1 MRFSERWLR
10 ALVGVAADRDA
21 LVEGLTMAGLE
32 VEAVTA
38 LGAGLDHVVVGAII
52 ECTPHPNAERLRVC
66 RVDAGLAAP
75 LQIVCGAA
83 NARAG
88 LKAPL
93 ALEGALL
100 PGAVAIRATDLR
112 GVRSQGMLCSA
123 RELALD
129 SDASGLM
136 ELPED
141 APPGQALAE
150 YLGLPDA
157 SIELKLTPN
166 RADCFGMVGLAH
178 DVAALF
184 GGVTRLPDC
193 AAVPAR
199 TARVRTVQ
207 LQAGDACPRYCGRVV
222 EDLDARATTP
232 LWMAERLRRAGLRP
246 LSAIV
251 DVGNY
256 VMLELGQP
264 LHAFDDARL
273 HGDIAVRTAHAGERL
288 RLLDGSEV
296 ELDGQ
301 LVIGDA
307 RGAQALAGVMGGAD
321 SAVSADTRTVFLES
335 AHFAPAAIMG
345 VARRFGLHSDAAH
358 RFERGVDPELPA
370 RALERATALLLAICG
385 GRAGPLQCSE
395 LPGWSAPRASIH
407 LRRARLLRVLGLAI
421 ADSEVE
427 RILLALD
434 IKLAR
439 EADGWLALVPTRRF
453 DLAREEDLIE
463 EVARIHGYVR
473 VPSSLPSA
481 AMPLPPAAATAR
493 LPLPRLRAALAAR
506 DYHEAITLSLVGD
519 ALLAPWHMLETSLPL
534 ANPLSAELAR
544 MRPSLLPG
552 LLAALRANRNRQQSR
567 VRLFEI
573 GRSFHPLPAVPREV
587 ERLALVACGTAA
599 LEQWGLPARALDFH
613 DVKGDVEALLALR
626 GGVTG
631 GLRFAPDGLPTW
643 LHPGRGARVLA
654 GTQELGVIGALH
666 PLLEQAL
673 GLESSVYVAE
683 FDLDRLRE
691 QSPPKPQALPRFPGV
706 RRDLAIVVAEAVT
719 WAQVEA
725 QTRAAAGKVLAELRL
740 FDVYR
745 GAGLDPGHKSYAMG
759 LILQEHSRTL
769 TDTDADACVSRV
781 LQALAQAYAARI
793 RG

>member
-1 MRFSERWLR
+1 MKFSERWLR
-10 ALVGVAADRDA
+10 ALVGIAADRDA

-38 LGAGLDHVVVGAII
+38 LGAELDHVVVGAII

-141 APPGQALAE
+141 APVGQALAE

-184 GGVTRLPDC
+184 GGVMRQPDC
-193 AAVPAR
+193 AVVPAQ

-251 DVGNY
+251 DVANY

-273 HGDIAVRTAHAGERL
+273 HGEIAVRAARAGERL
-288 RLLDGSEV
+288 RLLDGSDV

-301 LVIGDA
+301 LVISDA

-321 SAVSADTRTVFLES
+321 SAVSTDTRTVFLES

-370 RALERATALLLAICG
+370 RALERATALLLAVCG

-463 EVARIHGYVR
+463 EVARIHGYAH

-481 AMPLPPAAATAR
+481 AMPAPPDAARAHV
-493 LPLPRLRAALAAR
+493 PLRRLRAVLAAR
-506 DYHEAITLSLVGD
+506 DYREAVTLSLVSD
-519 ALLAPWHMLETSLPL
+519 ALLVPWHMLETSLPL

-599 LEQWGLPARALDFH
+599 LEQWGLPTRALDFH
-613 DVKGDVEALLALR
+613 DVKGDVEALLTLR
-626 GGVTG
+626 GVVTG

-725 QTRAAAGKVLAELRL
+725 LTRAAAGTVLVELRL

-781 LQALAQAYAARI
+781 LQALAQAFAARI

>member
-1 MRFSERWLR
+1 MKFSERWLR

-52 ECTPHPNAERLRVC
+52 ECAPHPDAQRLRVC
-66 RVDAGLAAP
+66 RVDAGMAAP

-100 PGAVAIRATDLR
+100 PGAVAIRATELR

-129 SDASGLM
+129 GDDSGLM

-141 APPGQALAE
+141 APVGQALAE

-193 AAVPAR
+193 AVVPAQSAR
-199 TARVRTVQ
+199 TRDVQ
-207 LQAGDACPRYCGRVV
+207 LQAGDACPRYCGRVI

-232 LWMAERLRRAGLRP
+232 LWMVERLRRAGLRP

-273 HGDIAVRTAHAGERL
+273 HGEIAVRAARAGERL
-288 RLLDGSEV
+288 RLLDGSDV

-321 SAVSADTRTVFLES
+321 SAVGADTRTVFLES

-385 GRAGPLQCSE
+385 GRAGPLQRSE
-395 LPGWSAPRASIH
+395 LPGWSAPRASIR
-407 LRRARLLRVLGLAI
+407 LRRERLQRVLGLAI

-439 EADGWLALVPTRRF
+439 EADGWLALAPTRRF

-463 EVARIHGYVR
+463 EVARIHGYAR

-481 AMPLPPAAATAR
+481 AMGLPEAVAAR
-493 LPLPRLRAALAAR
+493 LPLRRLRAALAAR
-506 DYHEAITLSLVGD
+506 DYREAITLSLVGD

-613 DVKGDVEALLALR
+613 DLKGDVEALLALR
-626 GGVTG
+626 GGVNG

-643 LHPGRGARVLA
+643 LHPGRGARVLDGA
-654 GTQELGVIGALH
+654 QELGVIGALH

-673 GLESSVYVAE
+673 GLEVDVYVAE

-691 QSPPKPQALPRFPGV
+691 QTVPKPAALPRFPGV

-719 WAQVEA
+719 WDQVAA
-725 QTRAAAGKVLAELRL
+725 QTRAAAGSVLSELRL

-781 LQALAQAYAARI
+781 LQALAQAFAARI

>member
-1 MRFSERWLR
+1 MKFSERWLR
-10 ALVGVAADRDA
+10 ALVGVGADRDV

-38 LGAGLDHVVVGAII
+38 LGAGLDHVVIGAII
-52 ECTPHPNAERLRVC
+52 ECQPHPNAERLRVC
-66 RVDAGLAAP
+66 SVEAGLAAP
-75 LQIVCGAA
+75 LQIVCGAP
-83 NARAG
+83 NARVG

-100 PGAVAIRATDLR
+100 PGDVPIRAVELR

-129 SDASGLM
+129 SDASGLL
-136 ELPED
+136 ELPDD
-141 APPGQALAE
+141 APVGHALAE

-184 GGVTRLPDC
+184 GGATCLPDC
-193 AAVPAR
+193 APVPAR
-199 TARVRTVQ
+199 SARSRAMQ
-207 LQAGDACPRYCGRVV
+207 LQAGEVCPRYCGRVI
-222 EDLDARATTP
+222 EDLDAQAPTP

-246 LSAIV
+246 ISAIV

-273 HGDIAVRTAHAGERL
+273 DGAIAVRRAHAGEHL
-288 RLLDGSEV
+288 RLLDGSVV

-301 LVIGDA
+301 LVIADA
-307 RGAQALAGVMGGAD
+307 QGAQALAGVMGGAD
-321 SAVSADTRTVFLES
+321 SAVGAGTRTVFLES

-358 RFERGVDPELPA
+358 RFERGVDPDLPE
-370 RALERATALLLAICG
+370 RALERATALLLAVCG
-385 GRAGPLQCSE
+385 GRAGPLQRAE
-395 LPGWSAPRASIH
+395 LPGWIAPRASIR
-407 LRRARLLRVLGLAI
+407 LRRARLARVLGLAI
-421 ADSEVE
+421 PDNDVE

-439 EADGWLALVPTRRF
+439 ETDGWLALAPTRRF

-463 EVARIHGYVR
+463 EIARIHGYAR
-473 VPSSLPSA
+473 VPSSLPSE
-481 AMPLPPAAATAR
+481 AMPVQPDAQAR
-493 LPLPRLRAALAAR
+493 IPLRRLRAALAAR
-506 DYHEAITLSLVGD
+506 DYREAVNLSLVGA
-519 ALLAPWHMLETSLPL
+519 ALLAPWHMLEASLPL

-573 GRSFHPLPAVPREV
+573 GRSFHPAPAAEREV
-587 ERLALVACGTAA
+587 ERLALVACGTASS
-599 LEQWGLPARALDFH
+599 EQWGLPTRALDFH
-613 DVKGDVEALLALR
+613 DFKGDIEAVLALR
-626 GGVTG
+626 GADAD
-631 GLRFAPDGLPTW
+631 GLCFVADGLPAW
-643 LHPGRGARVLA
+643 LHPGRGARLLD
-654 GTQELGVIGALH
+654 GTRELGVIGALH
-666 PLLEQAL
+666 PLLEQTL
-673 GLESSVYVAE
+673 GLETIVYAAE
-683 FDLDRLRE
+683 FDLALLRA
-691 QSPPKPQALPRFPGV
+691 QTLPRPQALPRFPGV

-725 QTRAAAGKVLAELRL
+725 QARAAAGEVLAELRL

-745 GAGLDPGHKSYAMG
+745 GTGLDPGHKSYAMG

>member
-1 MRFSERWLR
+1 MKFSERWLR
-10 ALVGVAADRDA
+10 ALVGIAADRDA

-100 PGAVAIRATDLR
+100 PGAVAIRAADLR

-222 EDLDARATTP
+222 EDLDAQAPTP

-251 DVGNY
+251 DVANY

-264 LHAFDDARL
+264 LHAFDDARV
-273 HGDIAVRTAHAGERL
+273 HGEIAVRAARTGERL
-288 RLLDGSEV
+288 RLLDGSDV

-301 LVIGDA
+301 LVISDA

-321 SAVSADTRTVFLES
+321 SAVSTDTRTVFLES

-463 EVARIHGYVR
+463 EVARIHGYAH

-481 AMPLPPAAATAR
+481 AMPAPPEAARAHV
-493 LPLPRLRAALAAR
+493 PLRRLRAALAAR
-506 DYHEAITLSLVGD
+506 DYREAVTLSLVGD

-626 GGVTG
+626 GDVTG

-673 GLESSVYVAE
+673 GLEVDVYVAE

-719 WAQVEA
+719 WAEIEA

>member
-1 MRFSERWLR
+1 MKFSERWLR
-10 ALVGVAADRDA
+10 ALVGVGADRDA

-32 VEAVTA
+32 VEAVAA
-38 LGAGLDHVVVGAII
+38 LGGGLDHVVIGAII
-52 ECTPHPNAERLRVC
+52 ECQPHPNAERLRVC
-66 RVDAGLAAP
+66 SVEAGLAAP
-75 LQIVCGAA
+75 LQIVCGAP
-83 NARAG
+83 NARVG

-100 PGAVAIRATDLR
+100 PGDVAICAVELR

-129 SDASGLM
+129 SSDASGLL
-136 ELPED
+136 ELPDD
-141 APPGQALAE
+141 APVGQALAE

-184 GGVTRLPDC
+184 GGATRLPDC
-193 AAVPAR
+193 APVPAQS
-199 TARVRTVQ
+199 VRSRAMQ
-207 LQAGDACPRYCGRVV
+207 LQAGEACPRYCGRVI
-222 EDLDARATTP
+222 EDLDAQAPTP

-246 LSAIV
+246 ISAIV

-273 HGDIAVRTAHAGERL
+273 DGAITVRQAHAGEHL
-288 RLLDGSEV
+288 RLLDGSVV

-301 LVIGDA
+301 LVIADA

-321 SAVSADTRTVFLES
+321 SAVGAGTRAVFLES

-358 RFERGVDPELPA
+358 RFERGVDPDLPE
-370 RALERATALLLAICG
+370 RALQRATALLLAVCG
-385 GRAGPLQCSE
+385 GRAGPLQRTE
-395 LPGWSAPRASIH
+395 LPGWTAPRASIH
-407 LRRARLLRVLGLAI
+407 LRRERLARVLGLAI
-421 ADSEVE
+421 PDSDVE

-439 EADGWLALVPTRRF
+439 ATDGWLALAPTRRF

-463 EVARIHGYVR
+463 EIARIHGYAR
-473 VPSSLPSA
+473 VPSSLPGE
-481 AMPLPPAAATAR
+481 AMPVQPDAQAR
-493 LPLPRLRAALAAR
+493 IPLRRLRAVLAAR
-506 DYHEAITLSLVGD
+506 DYREAVNMSLVGA
-519 ALLAPWHMLETSLPL
+519 ALLAPWHMLEASLPL
-534 ANPLSAELAR
+534 ANPLSAELAC

-552 LLAALRANRNRQQSR
+552 LLAVLRANRNHQQSR

-573 GRSFHPLPAVPREV
+573 GRSFHPAPAVEREV
-587 ERLALVACGTAA
+587 ERLALVACGTASS
-599 LEQWGLPARALDFH
+599 EQWGLPTRALDFH
-613 DVKGDVEALLALR
+613 DFKGDIEAMLALR
-626 GGVTG
+626 GADAD
-631 GLRFAPDGLPTW
+631 GLRFVADGLPAW
-643 LHPGRGARVLA
+643 LHPGRGARLLD
-654 GTQELGVIGALH
+654 GTRELGVVGALH
-666 PLLEQAL
+666 PLLEQTL
-673 GLESSVYVAE
+673 GLETIVYAAE
-683 FDLDRLRE
+683 FDLALLRA
-691 QSPPKPQALPRFPGV
+691 QTLPRPQALPRFPGV

-725 QTRAAAGKVLAELRL
+725 QTRAAAGEVLAELRL

-745 GAGLDPGHKSYAMG
+745 GTGLDPGHKSYAIG

-769 TDTDADACVSRV
+769 TVTDADACVSRV